1 MQKNFCTSYAADMTT
16 RRIAALSLLTAP
28 LLILVGW
35 AVMRLGGSGGREPGW
50 TIAHIAW
57 VLDNV
62 MLAIVCGELYRRTPA
77 TGRALARF
85 SLARLSLALGLA
97 GSVAL
102 IAQMTID
109 LVVGFATA
117 NRTDMRALSATIHDF
132 PGVQLAVYDVGPS
145 LLFLGLIALTVQL
158 AVARRIPARVAVL
171 VTAATLTAGVELVAE
186 LPLRLMQASAATL
199 LWLALAPLG
208 WQLLRGDATG
218 GINPGRPAKIHQPAR

>member
-1 MQKNFCTSYAADMTT
+1 MAK
-16 RRIAALSLLTAP
+16 RIVALSFLTAP

-62 MLAIVCGELYRRTPA
+62 MLAIVCVALFRRTRPA
-77 TGRALARF
+77 RPGGRLLARC
-85 SLARLSLALGLA
+85 ALALGLV
-97 GSVAL
+97 GSACL
-102 IAQMTID
+102 TAQMVID

-132 PGVQLAVYDVGPS
+132 PGVQIAVYDVGPS
-145 LLFLGLIALTVQL
+145 LLFLGLIAQTVQL
-158 AVARRIPARVAVL
+158 AVERRIPARVAVL
-171 VTAATLTAGVELVAE
+171 VTAATLTAGAELVVE
-186 LPLRLMQASAATL
+186 IPLRLAQASAAVL

-208 WQLLRGDATG
+208 WRLLRGGETPEAA
-218 GINPGRPAKIHQPAR
+218 PGRLVDARQPAR